1 MYVFLQSCSATR
13 WDLQVTHYDETNCI
27 PEYNYTLC
35 SPDNIIA
42 SYDLFDVYY
51 CSVIFFGQW
60 AVRN

>member
-13 WDLQVTHYDETNCI
+13 WDLQVTHYDETSCI

-42 SYDLFDVYY
+42 SYDLFDVY
-51 CSVIFFGQW
+51 FK
-60 AVRN
+60 